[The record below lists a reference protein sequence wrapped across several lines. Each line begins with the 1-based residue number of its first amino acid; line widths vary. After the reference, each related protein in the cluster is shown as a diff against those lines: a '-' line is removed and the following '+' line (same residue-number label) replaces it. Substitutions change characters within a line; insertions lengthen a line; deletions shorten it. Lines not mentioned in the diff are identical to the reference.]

1 MAWDADREEPLR
13 NDDPFLRGS
22 FFTELFFQFTF
33 CLGDKGCRFDDEP
46 FMDGFPDETCVWPCP
61 VNTRRKI

>member
-33 CLGDKGCRFDDEP
+33 CFGDKGCRFDD
-46 FMDGFPDETCVWPCP
+46 
-61 VNTRRKI
+61 